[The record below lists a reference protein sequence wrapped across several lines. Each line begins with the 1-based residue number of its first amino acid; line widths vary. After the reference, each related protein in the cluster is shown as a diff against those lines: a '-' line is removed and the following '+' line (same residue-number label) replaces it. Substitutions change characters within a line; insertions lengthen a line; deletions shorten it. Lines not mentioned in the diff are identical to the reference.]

1 MIDWS
6 NHLVYSKGPSF
17 YQKVFAMPAKYISPP
32 AGTKSIGSYEAKT
45 HLPQILRQVQAGQI
59 FEISVRGQAVAR
71 LVPAVA
77 LAQQRESAS
86 SKMREFMRVQI
97 SVSAG
102 AGMDLRE
109 MLEDGRA

>member
-1 MIDWS
+1 MQ
-6 NHLVYSKGPSF
+6 SKT
-17 YQKVFAMPAKYISPP
+17 ISPP
-32 AGTKSIGSYEAKT
+32 ASPKTIDSSEAKT
-45 HLPQILRQVQAGQI
+45 HLPHLLREVQAGQT

-77 LAQQRESAS
+77 PAQRRESAG
-86 SKMREFMRVQI
+86 SKMREFMLAQREA
-97 SVSAG
+97 SAG